1 MSQKASERESVRSGP
16 RRGQLEARGR
26 AGAHQGARRPDGLLD
41 QPARDSDERQERAR
55 HQGRGDAEG
64 REPGQPPHQTV
75 SARRAN
81 AGRRTWASSMN
92 RCACSLA
99 TCCSPPP
106 SSRTLRPSR
115 VRSASDPRRPRGRE
129 VEGFNDSKNPAN
141 KFVTM
146 YYGCG
151 QLLSKQM
158 HYDWGL
164 RAMSGVLRIAGWH
177 EASGPRKVRA
187 ADSDAC
193 HARHEPAQ
201 VGAGRFR

>member
-1 MSQKASERESVRSGP
+1 MSQKASERESVRGGP

-41 QPARDSDERQERAR
+41 QPARDSDEPQDRAR

-64 REPGQPPHQTV
+64 REPGHCRPHQSV

-115 VRSASDPRRPRGRE
+115 VLSATPLWTRSRGLQRFEEPRQQVR
-129 VEGFNDSKNPAN
+129 D
-141 KFVTM
+141 
-146 YYGCG
+146 
-151 QLLSKQM
+151 
-158 HYDWGL
+158 H
-164 RAMSGVLRIAGWH
+164 VLRVRPAAL
-177 EASGPRKVRA
+177 EADALRLGSSCHVGRA
-187 ADSDAC
+187 AHCGVA
-193 HARHEPAQ
+193 
-201 VGAGRFR
+201 